1 MSLIPAN
8 ADGVLETRTER
19 FWVHPDG
26 YVVAEVKPNLVADL
40 DDAVVNVAAVEVVAG
55 RAPVPLLLDMRAH
68 AAQATRECRA
78 YFAGPEA
85 AKVNLAVA
93 MLVRS
98 NISRIL
104 GNFFIGI
111 NKTPFPLRL
120 FSEEV
125 EAIAWLCEQARD
137 AQMRNQRSGGHA

>member
-8 ADGVLETRTER
+8 AEGVLETRTER
-19 FWVHPDG
+19 LWLHPEG
-26 YVVAEVKPNLVADL
+26 FVIAEVKPDLIADL
-40 DDAVVNVAAVEVVAG
+40 DDAIVNVAAAAEVAG
-55 RAPVPLLLDMRAH
+55 RAPVPLLIDIRAH

-78 YFAGPEA
+78 YYAGPEA
-85 AKVNLAVA
+85 AKINLAVA

-98 NISRIL
+98 HISRIL

-111 NKTPFPLRL
+111 NRTPFPLRL

-125 EAIAWLCEQARD
+125 EAIAWLREQQARG
-137 AQMRNQRSGGHA
+137 SGAGGPR